1 MSHKLKGVWIIAVL
15 PILTAV
21 SAIVCALWRPA
32 RRLVWVVLAV
42 AAINLMLTPLTSG
55 ELFYQRAEIP
65 DYQQAV
71 ASGDFTAFNELLARH
86 DPHLQ
91 FKMFAIAVGLLLSVA
106 LLAAVQFRSARGKT
120 VPLAFSALSV
130 GLILLV
136 GAATFL
142 QVHYLGT
149 RLVPALGG

>member
-1 MSHKLKGVWIIAVL
+1 
-15 PILTAV
+15 
-21 SAIVCALWRPA
+21 
-32 RRLVWVVLAV
+32 
-42 AAINLMLTPLTSG
+42 
-55 ELFYQRAEIP
+55 
-65 DYQQAV
+65 
-71 ASGDFTAFNELLARH
+71 
-86 DPHLQ
+86 
-91 FKMFAIAVGLLLSVA
+91 MFAIAVSLLISVA